1 MTTSTVDR
9 LVTDYLARL
18 EAASAA
24 LPPERRDELLEEI
37 SSHITTARAAGAA
50 ADEAADEAAVRTL
63 LERLGQPEVI
73 AAAALDDSPSTD
85 VRPGGVSTRPPST
98 SLELAA
104 VLMLTVGSFLPV
116 VGWLVGL
123 VLLWVS
129 SRWTAAEKLLGTL
142 VVPLGPGG
150 VIVLGGLLSST
161 QTCSS
166 GGTVTQGSGS
176 DAINTVAANEVC
188 TGFALPVW
196 LGVPLF
202 VVALVAPIVIAVV
215 LYRRARARATVD
227 PTREVRRT

>member
-24 LPPERRDELLEEI
+24 LPPERREELLEEI

-50 ADEAADEAAVRTL
+50 ADEAAVRTL
-63 LERLGQPEVI
+63 LERLGQPDVI
-73 AAAALDDSPSTD
+73 AAAALDDSPSTE
-85 VRPGGVSTRPPST
+85 VRAYEVSTRPPST

-104 VLMLTVGSFLPV
+104 VLMLTVGSFFPV

-129 SRWTAAEKLLGTL
+129 SRWTAAEKLLGSL

-150 VIVLGGLLSST
+150 VIVLGGLVSST

-166 GGTVTQGSGS
+166 GGTVTQVSGS
-176 DAINTVAANEVC
+176 DAITTVANTEVC

-202 VVALVAPIVIAVV
+202 VVALVAPIIIAVV

-227 PTREVRRT
+227 PMRMVRRT

>member
-9 LVTDYLARL
+9 LVTDYLVRL
-18 EAASAA
+18 EMAGAA

-37 SSHITTARAAGAA
+37 SSHITTARASGA
-50 ADEAADEAAVRTL
+50 AADEAAVRTL

-85 VRPGGVSTRPPST
+85 VPPGGVSTRPPST
-98 SLELAA
+98 ALELAA
-104 VLMLTVGSFLPV
+104 VMMLTVGSFLPV

-150 VIVLGGLLSST
+150 VIVLAGLLPT
-161 QTCSS
+161 QSCSS
-166 GGTVTQGSGS
+166 SGTVTQGSGS
-176 DAINTVAANEVC
+176 DAINTVATTEVC

-202 VVALVAPIVIAVV
+202 VVALVAPIVTAIV
-215 LYRRARARATVD
+215 LYRRAQARATVD
-227 PTREVRRT
+227 PMGEVRST